1 MPRYGRFDAIYFFK
15 TSVGV
20 LRGSRGVRHVPE
32 AERDRAGNENFDRKS
47 RFSLGNVPPTDI
59 FQIDL
64 VLN

>member
-32 AERDRAGNENFDRKS
+32 AEKYEAGYENFDRKS
-47 RFSLGNVPPTDI
+47 RFFYGNLKNI
-59 FQIDL
+59 GR
-64 VLN
+64 